1 MALEKAVIVDLESS
15 TKGVVS
21 DFTTEE
27 KERLTQYPTRF
38 NATSGKKVVIIE
50 GTGPTDDGNTS
61 DVIRTYPNIQIG
73 WIYDGGNFYP
83 PSE

>member
-1 MALEKAVIVDLESS
+1 MALEKAAIIDLESP

-21 DFTTEE
+21 GFTTEE
-27 KERLTQYPTRF
+27 KERLTEYPTRF

-50 GTGPTDDGNTS
+50 GTGPTDDGMRS
-61 DVIRTYPNIQIG
+61 DVVRTYPNIQIG
-73 WIYDGGNFYP
+73 WIYENGNFYA